1 VKRSE
6 SVSRLAEEI
15 PEEILAK
22 DAGYWIERSQLEA
35 HPEGGYFRQTYRA
48 DLVVPKQT
56 LPAEFGGARA
66 VSTAIYFLAGSSIIA
81 EYSLADEG
89 NAGRF
94 DVV

>member
-1 VKRSE
+1 
-6 SVSRLAEEI
+6 
-15 PEEILAK
+15 
-22 DAGYWIERSQLEA
+22 
-35 HPEGGYFRQTYRA
+35 
-48 DLVVPKQT
+48 VVPKQT